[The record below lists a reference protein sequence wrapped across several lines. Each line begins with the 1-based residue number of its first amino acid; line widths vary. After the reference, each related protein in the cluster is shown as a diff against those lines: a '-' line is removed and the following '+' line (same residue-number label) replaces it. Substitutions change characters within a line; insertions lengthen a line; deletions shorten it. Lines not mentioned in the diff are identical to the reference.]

1 MFHQGGTTRAS
12 NGHMSN
18 SARKPGTTK
27 NGKGRNGRNRGN
39 GRAGAKETGR
49 GGRWFRTV
57 EVALWVLVIG
67 AVAYRFVPAAA
78 ARPVTENGTA
88 PDFTV
93 KTLNGGKLSLSD
105 LRGHVVLVNFWAT
118 WCPPC
123 RLEIPG
129 FERVYQDY
137 KDKGFIVVGLSTDEQ
152 GPGVVDAFIRQNGI
166 TYPVGMAT
174 DEMRR
179 LYGGVDALPESFLLD
194 KSGRVQRRV
203 EGMFNESILRQDVD
217 RLLAEGEK

>member
-1 MFHQGGTTRAS
+1 MSNRARRPQTTR
-12 NGHMSN
+12 
-18 SARKPGTTK
+18 
-27 NGKGRNGRNRGN
+27 NGKSRNGGSRGN
-39 GRAGAKETGR
+39 DGNDGSGGSGRAVQKETKR
-49 GGRWFRTV
+49 SGRWFRTL
-57 EVALWVLVIG
+57 EVTVWVLVVG

-78 ARPVTENGTA
+78 AHPVTGNGTA

-93 KTLNGGKLSLSD
+93 RTLNAGKLSLSN

-129 FERVYQDY
+129 FQRVYQDY
-137 KDKGFIVVGLSTDEQ
+137 KDKGFTVVGLSTDEQ
-152 GPGVVDAFIRQNGI
+152 GPGVVNAFIRQNGI

-194 KSGRVQRRV
+194 ESGHVRKRV
-203 EGMFNESILRQDVD
+203 EGMFNESTLRQDVD
-217 RLLAEGEK
+217 HLLAEGEE

>member
-1 MFHQGGTTRAS
+1 
-12 NGHMSN
+12 MSN

-27 NGKGRNGRNRGN
+27 NGKGRNGGN
-39 GRAGAKETGR
+39 GRAGGKEAGR
-49 GGRWFRTV
+49 SGRWFRAV
-57 EVALWVLVIG
+57 EVTLWVLVIG

-78 ARPVTENGTA
+78 AHPVAENGTA

-129 FERVYQDY
+129 FQRVYQDY
-137 KDKGFIVVGLSTDEQ
+137 KDKGFTVVGLSTDEQ
-152 GPGVVDAFIRQNGI
+152 GPGVVNAFIRQNGI

-194 KSGRVQRRV
+194 ESGRVRKRV

-217 RLLAEGEK
+217 HLLAEGEK

>member
-1 MFHQGGTTRAS
+1 
-12 NGHMSN
+12 MSN

-27 NGKGRNGRNRGN
+27 NGKGRNSGNGGNGGN
-39 GRAGAKETGR
+39 GRAGGKETGR
-49 GGRWFRTV
+49 SGRWFRAV
-57 EVALWVLVIG
+57 EVTLWVLVIG

-78 ARPVTENGTA
+78 ARPVAENGTA

-152 GPGVVDAFIRQNGI
+152 GPGVVNAFIRQNGI

-194 KSGRVQRRV
+194 ESGRVRKRV
-203 EGMFNESILRQDVD
+203 EGMFNESMLRQDVD
-217 RLLAEGEK
+217 QLLAEGEK